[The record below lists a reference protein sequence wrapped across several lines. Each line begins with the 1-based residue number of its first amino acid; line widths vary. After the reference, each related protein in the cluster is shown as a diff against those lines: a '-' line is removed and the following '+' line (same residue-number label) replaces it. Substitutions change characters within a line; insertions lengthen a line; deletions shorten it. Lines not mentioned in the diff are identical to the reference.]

1 MINVLFTVLMLAIQ
15 PSAATPYEM
24 VAAQPV
30 EWSRVELERLV
41 VDTFPENP
49 GMALRIVEC
58 ESRFDPTA
66 VSVTDDHGL
75 WQINRVHMRPGG
87 AAHGVSDLIYDPVV
101 NSRIARAVFDE
112 AGGFSPWTCARKG

>member
-1 MINVLFTVLMLAIQ
+1 MINVLFTIIMLTIQ
-15 PSAATPYEM
+15 PAAATPYEM

-49 GMALRIVEC
+49 QLALRIVEC
-58 ESRFDPTA
+58 ESKFDPTA

-87 AAHGVSDLIYDPVV
+87 VAHGIGDRIYDPVV
-101 NSRIARAVFDE
+101 NSQVARAVFDG
-112 AGGFSPWTCARKG
+112 AGGFSPWTCSR

>member
-1 MINVLFTVLMLAIQ
+1 MINVLFTIIMLTIQ
-15 PSAATPYEM
+15 PAAATPYEM

-41 VDTFPENP
+41 ADTFPENP
-49 GMALRIVEC
+49 RLALRIVEC
-58 ESRFDPTA
+58 ESKFDPTA

-87 AAHGVSDLIYDPVV
+87 AAHGVGDRIYDPVV
-101 NSRIARAVFDE
+101 NTQVARAVFDE
-112 AGGFSPWTCARKG
+112 AGGFSPWTCAR